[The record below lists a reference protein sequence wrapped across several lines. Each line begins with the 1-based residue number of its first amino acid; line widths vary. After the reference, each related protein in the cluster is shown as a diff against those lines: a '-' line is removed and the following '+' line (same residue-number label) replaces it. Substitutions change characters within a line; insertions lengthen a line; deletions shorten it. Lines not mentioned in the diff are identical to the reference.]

1 MATDDYF
8 RVEATVHR
16 EEVGKLFRAIHD
28 RLRRED
34 EGFTLIELMVVV
46 LIIAIL
52 IAIAIPTFLGART
65 KAQDR
70 AAQVDL
76 RQGLLTAK
84 SYYTDNETFLDT
96 NNATTATDY
105 AGLEPSLTFA
115 VIGNASGTV
124 IGVDAAD
131 QSVMLAKKSKSGQW
145 ACVAESSSTQTVKF
159 ITTNKPAAN
168 PFAAYANCAAGA
180 NVTTW

>member
-1 MATDDYF
+1 MF
-8 RVEATVHR
+8 Q
-16 EEVGKLFRAIHD
+16 KLHERMN
-28 RLRRED
+28 RD
-34 EGFTLIELMVVV
+34 ERGFTLIELMVVV

-84 SYYTDNETFLDT
+84 TYYTDNETFFITDQ
-96 NNATTATDY
+96 ATTAAAY
-105 AGLEPSLTFA
+105 KVLEPSVNFVAIGTASATA
-115 VIGNASGTV
+115 V
-124 IGVDAAD
+124 GVEAAATT
-131 QSVMLAKKSKSGQW
+131 VMLAKASKSGQW
-145 ACVAESSSTQTVKF
+145 LCVAESTSTATVKF
-159 ITTNKPAAN
+159 ITTNKPANN

-180 NVTTW
+180 NITTW